1 MCGDGLRSG
10 YWREGLYSLFMRR
23 NSCAAPLRQFAL
35 PLSLKLGGT
44 SFNTQNPI
52 PHKSQKTK
60 GFLETS
66 RAKEFQRGTAQAEER
81 AKEGGKVPAEGS
93 DTHLGARCREF
104 ESPHSD
110 HVGASFVS
118 LAPTFL
124 QKSER
129 THAAAHPF
137 QITTA
142 ALGCDLVSPLRGVF

>member
-1 MCGDGLRSG
+1 M
-10 YWREGLYSLFMRR
+10 
-23 NSCAAPLRQFAL
+23 
-35 PLSLKLGGT
+35 
-44 SFNTQNPI
+44 
-52 PHKSQKTK
+52 
-60 GFLETS
+60 
-66 RAKEFQRGTAQAEER
+66 AKNRYKRVE
-81 AKEGGKVPAEGS
+81 KVFS
-93 DTHLGARCREF
+93 ISLGARCREF

>member
-1 MCGDGLRSG
+1 M
-10 YWREGLYSLFMRR
+10 
-23 NSCAAPLRQFAL
+23 
-35 PLSLKLGGT
+35 
-44 SFNTQNPI
+44 
-52 PHKSQKTK
+52 
-60 GFLETS
+60 LETS
-66 RAKEFQRGTAQAEER
+66 RAKECQRGIAGAAER
-81 AKEGGKVPAEGS
+81 AKEGDRVPSESS
-93 DTHLGARCREF
+93 DTRLGARCREF

>member
-1 MCGDGLRSG
+1 MESV
-10 YWREGLYSLFMRR
+10 
-23 NSCAAPLRQFAL
+23 
-35 PLSLKLGGT
+35 
-44 SFNTQNPI
+44 
-52 PHKSQKTK
+52 
-60 GFLETS
+60 
-66 RAKEFQRGTAQAEER
+66 
-81 AKEGGKVPAEGS
+81 KEGGRVLSEGS